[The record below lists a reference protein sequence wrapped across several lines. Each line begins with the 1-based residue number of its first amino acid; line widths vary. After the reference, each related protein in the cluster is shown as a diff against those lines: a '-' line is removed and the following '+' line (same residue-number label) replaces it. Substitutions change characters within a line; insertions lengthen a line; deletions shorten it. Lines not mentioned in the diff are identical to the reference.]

1 MEIYSTSVCSQIYPF
16 ISLLKSKPM
25 ALEKFLYKSI
35 NNYNQLILN
44 CFSYDKLTQ
53 FLETFNIYM
62 FP

>member
-1 MEIYSTSVCSQIYPF
+1 MEIYSISVCSQIYPF

-53 FLETFNIYM
+53 FLN
-62 FP
+62 